1 VERTINYSR
10 LMVSYHIIAL
20 AILCAILHLATRVVS
35 AFNTGRYHRAQKQ
48 YTSYAQNKYLPR
60 RRSFEICMSSDE
72 DIETQHNDNP
82 IKQYF
87 NNINSQ
93 LSSSLKSTSQTDAL
107 GKQQRIKEEGDDV
120 PPEVLQPF
128 SLLLLSQFIL
138 FLGVG
143 AVIPTI
149 PLYGQSIGL
158 SAASNGVVISAPGK

>member
-1 VERTINYSR
+1 MSPPTALDDEKTKPQSTTTDDINHPAEKKTTVNS
-10 LMVSYHIIAL
+10 
-20 AILCAILHLATRVVS
+20 
-35 AFNTGRYHRAQKQ
+35 
-48 YTSYAQNKYLPR
+48 
-60 RRSFEICMSSDE
+60 
-72 DIETQHNDNP
+72 

-87 NNINSQ
+87 
-93 LSSSLKSTSQTDAL
+93 SSSVRSTTQTDAI
-107 GKQQRIKEEGDDV
+107 GQKQPDVEEEEEEETTI

-158 SAASNGVVISAPGK
+158 SGSSNGIVISAPAVALLLVSRIAGEYADRGRKGAMIGGMSTLAGMMYGMQNT